1 MFYQEKKCAYAVKLA
16 LAVLSGSMMMSAQ
29 AQTVAG
35 DPAEKIQKIEVTGSH
50 IKRTDKEGTSPIQ
63 TLTAKD
69 INQSG
74 ATTVAELLRTI
85 PALGTG
91 GAFDAV
97 DGGFSRGAATASL
110 RGLGS
115 SSTLILLNGR
125 RMTPSAYANPNQ
137 GQSTLYDINSIPLSM
152 LERVEIFKD
161 GASAV
166 YGSDAI
172 AGVINFITKSD
183 FQGLQMN
190 ASMGANDNNQ
200 FKKKSVSGFGGFGNY
215 AQDGYNITVS
225 AEVSKRDR
233 VAIKDANDVEKDL
246 YTVLNSRL
254 SAYSSFISNQPFF
267 YRERSPGSKT
277 FFSANDANVV
287 NRTNCDPSHLVT
299 GSDQY
304 NILPTSALYGRQFCN
319 YNTNDYNEVQ
329 GAGQDVN
336 LMSRGIY
343 QINDTLSA
351 FAELAYN
358 KSDRDYTAASRTI
371 DGRTPATAF
380 ALSGAGTSFQAILPV
395 GHPDNPFPKDRAA
408 VAYRFEDIPGGS
420 STTNESTRFASGLK
434 GSFKTWDWET
444 GLLWNR
450 SERKDTSNGFLLV
463 PEIQKLISQN
473 MSLAEVAKQP
483 NLSRQ
488 LKSVGVAEIAQADFK
503 ASTEFGNLAGGAIG
517 FASGFEFRQEKM
529 TLTPDNLTSS
539 GQVLG
544 LANQFINGQ
553 RNVSSA
559 FFEVRTPF
567 LKNFEMDF
575 AGRVDKYPSFKTNFV
590 PKVGAKWTVNDS
602 LAFRSTYAQGFR
614 APALVQVTAG
624 GTQTFLS
631 NLADPIRCPDGK
643 VPLTGADN
651 TDCTRSI
658 STLIQ
663 QNAKLKPETSRS
675 FSLGM
680 ILSPTRDFDILV
692 DYYNIRKEDEVAA
705 LSSTLILNNPDL
717 YPGTVIRD
725 TNPVNFVKDKNGNV
739 VPNSG
744 PLISLLRNYVNQGS
758 TVVSGLDIELAM
770 RNNLGAS
777 GKLDT
782 RLSTSYTIEYRRAE
796 KPGDPETNLVGT
808 RGSVSNFSTSVADIP
823 RLRATLS
830 SAWTKEAHTVNG
842 AINFVGGVS
851 LMRYTNAAE
860 TYPVSYCHYGSGQ
873 PASAVSL
880 GGVAKYL
887 TYVPDCAVASWT
899 TVDLGYTYKG
909 FKDVT
914 LGFKVLNAF
923 DSKAPYD
930 PSSSYTTAG
939 YNDSLHNA
947 YGRAFSLNL
956 GYVFK

>member
-16 LAVLSGSMMMSAQ
+16 LAMLSSGVLASAQ
-29 AQTVAG
+29 AQDVKSE
-35 DPAEKIQKIEVTGSH
+35 PAEKIQKIEVTGSH
-50 IKRTDKEGTSPIQ
+50 IKRIDKEGTSPIQ

-69 INQSG
+69 ISQSG

-85 PALGTG
+85 PALGSG

-97 DGGFSRGAATASL
+97 DGGFSRGVATASL

-183 FQGLQMN
+183 YQGVQMN
-190 ASMGANDNNQ
+190 ATMGANDDNQ
-200 FKKKSVSGFGGFGNY
+200 FKKKSVSASAGFGNY
-215 AQDGYNITVS
+215 GQDGYNVTFS
-225 AEVSKRDR
+225 AEFSKRDR
-233 VAIKDANDVEKDL
+233 VAIKDANDVESGL
-246 YTVLNSRL
+246 YSTLNSRL
-254 SAYSSFISNQPFF
+254 SPYSSSISNQPFF
-267 YRERSPGSKT
+267 YRERTPGSKT
-277 FFSANDANVV
+277 FFSSNDANVV
-287 NRTNCDPSHLVT
+287 NRTNCDSSRLIT
-299 GSDQY
+299 GGAQY
-304 NILPTSALYGRQFCN
+304 NIATTSVLYNRQFCN
-319 YNTNDYNEVQ
+319 YNLDDFAEVQ
-329 GAGQDVN
+329 GAGQDISA
-336 LMSRGIY
+336 MSRGIY
-343 QINDTLSA
+343 QINDSLSA
-351 FAELAYN
+351 FAEVAYS
-358 KSDRDYTAASRTI
+358 KTDRDYTGGSRSI
-371 DGRTPATAF
+371 DGRTPSTAF
-380 ALSGAGTSFQAILPV
+380 ALSGAGTPFQAILPV
-395 GHPDNPFPKDRAA
+395 GHPDNPFPTSRAA
-408 VAYRFEDIPGGS
+408 VVYRFENVAGGTN
-420 STTNESTRFASGLK
+420 TTNEALRFASGLK
-434 GSFKTWDWET
+434 GSYKNWDWET
-444 GLLWNR
+444 GVLWNR
-450 SERKDTSNGFLLV
+450 SERTDISNGFLLL
-463 PEIQKLISQN
+463 PEVQKLIDQN
-473 MSLAEVAKQP
+473 MSLADVAKQP
-483 NLSRQ
+483 NLSRA

-503 ASTEFGNLAGGAIG
+503 ASTEFGSLPGGAIG
-517 FASGFEFRQEKM
+517 FASGLEFRQEKM

-544 LANQFINGQ
+544 LANQFIQGQ
-553 RNVSSA
+553 RNVTSA

-624 GTQTFLS
+624 GTQTFLNS
-631 NLADPIRCPDGK
+631 LVDPVRCPDGK
-643 VPLTGADN
+643 TPLTGADN
-651 TDCTRSI
+651 TDCSRSI
-658 STLIQ
+658 STLIR
-663 QNAKLKPETSRS
+663 QNPNLKPETSRS

-705 LSSTLILNNPDL
+705 LSSTLILNNQDA

-739 VPNSG
+739 IPNSG
-744 PLISLLRNYVNQGS
+744 PLISLLRNYINQGS
-758 TVVSGLDIELAM
+758 TVVSGVDVEMAM
-770 RNNLGAS
+770 RNNLGDN

-782 RLSTSYTIEYRRAE
+782 RFRTSYTIEFRRAE

-808 RGSVSNFSTSVADIP
+808 RGGISNFSTSVGDIP
-823 RLRATLS
+823 RLRASLS
-830 SAWTKEAHTVNG
+830 SSWTKQAHTVNG

-851 LMRYTNAAE
+851 LMRYTNASE
-860 TYPVSYCHYGSGQ
+860 TYPVAYCHYGSGQ
-873 PASAVSL
+873 PATATSL

-887 TYVPDCAVASWT
+887 TYVPECAVASWT

-914 LGFKVLNAF
+914 IGVRVLNAM

-930 PSSSYTTAG
+930 PSSSYTTTG

-947 YGRAFSLNL
+947 YGRAFRLNV

>member
-16 LAVLSGSMMMSAQ
+16 LAMLSGGMLMSAQ
-29 AQTVAG
+29 AQDVKSESS
-35 DPAEKIQKIEVTGSH
+35 EKIQKIEVTGSH
-50 IKRTDKEGTSPIQ
+50 IKRVDKEGTSPIQ
-63 TLTAKD
+63 TLSAKD
-69 INQSG
+69 IAQSG
-74 ATTVAELLRTI
+74 ATSVAELLRTI
-85 PALGTG
+85 PALGSG
-91 GAFDAV
+91 SAFDAV

-183 FQGLQMN
+183 YRGFEMN
-190 ASMGANDNNQ
+190 ASVGANDDNK
-200 FKKKSVSGFGGFGNY
+200 FKKKSVSGFAGFGNY
-215 AQDGYNITVS
+215 AQDGYNITLS

-246 YTVLNSRL
+246 YSILNSRL
-254 SAYSSFISNQPFF
+254 SPYSSFASNQAFF
-267 YRERSPGSKT
+267 YRERSPGSNT

-287 NRTNCDPSHLVT
+287 NRLNCDPSRLVT
-299 GSDQY
+299 GGAQY
-304 NILPTSALYGRQFCN
+304 NIATTSALYGRQFCN
-319 YNTNDYNEVQ
+319 YNADDYAEVQ
-329 GAGQDVN
+329 GAGQDISA
-336 LMSRGIY
+336 MSRGMY
-343 QINDTLSA
+343 QINDQLSA
-351 FAELAYN
+351 FAEVAYT
-358 KSDRDYTAASRTI
+358 KTDRDYTGASRTI
-371 DGRTPATAF
+371 DGRTATTAF
-380 ALSGAGTSFQAILPV
+380 ALSGAGVPFRAVLPI

-408 VAYRFEDIPGGS
+408 VVYRFENIPGGTN
-420 STTNESTRFASGLK
+420 TTNESIRFASGLK
-434 GSFKTWDWET
+434 GSFKNWDWET
-444 GLLWNR
+444 GVLWNR
-450 SERKDTSNGFLLV
+450 SERTDIANGFLLL
-463 PEIQKLISQN
+463 PEVQKLIDQN
-473 MSLAEVAKQP
+473 LTLDAVSKLP

-488 LKSVGVAEIAQADFK
+488 LKSVGVAEISQIDAK
-503 ASTEFGNLAGGAIG
+503 ASTELGQLAGGAIG
-517 FASGFEFRQEKM
+517 FASGIEFRQEKM

-544 LANQFINGQ
+544 LANQFIQGQ
-553 RNVSSA
+553 RNVTSA
-559 FFEVRTPF
+559 FVEVRTPF

-575 AGRVDKYPSFKTNFV
+575 AGRIDKYPSFKTNFV
-590 PKVGAKWTVNDS
+590 PKIGAKWTPTDY

-624 GTQTFLS
+624 GTQTFL
-631 NLADPIRCPDGK
+631 NGLADPIRCPDGK
-643 VPLTGADN
+643 NPLTGADS
-651 TDCTRSI
+651 TDCSKSI
-658 STLIQ
+658 STLIR
-663 QNAKLKPETSRS
+663 QNPNLKPETSKS

-680 ILSPTRDFDILV
+680 VLSPTRDFDIVV

-705 LSSTLILNNPDL
+705 LSSTLILNNPDQ

-725 TNPVNFVKDKNGNV
+725 PNPVNFVKDKNGNV
-739 VPNSG
+739 IPNSG
-744 PLISLLRNYVNQGS
+744 PLISLLRNYINQGS
-758 TVVSGLDIELAM
+758 TVTSGIDLEVAM
-770 RNNLGAS
+770 RNNLGAN

-782 RLSTSYTIEYRRAE
+782 RFRSSYMIEFRRAE

-808 RGSVSNFSTSVADIP
+808 RGGISNFSTSVGDMP
-823 RLRATLS
+823 RLRASLS
-830 SAWTKEAHTVNG
+830 SSWTKDAHTVNAG
-842 AINFVGGVS
+842 INFVGGVS
-851 LMRYTNAAE
+851 LLRYTNASE
-860 TYPVSYCHYGSGQ
+860 TYPVPYCNYGSGQ
-873 PASAVSL
+873 PSTATSL
-880 GGVAKYL
+880 GGIAKYN
-887 TYVPDCAVASWT
+887 TYIPDCAVASWT

-914 LGFKVLNAF
+914 IGVKVLNAF

-930 PSSSYTTAG
+930 PGYTTAG

-947 YGRAFSLNL
+947 YGRAFRLNL